1 MEDTDKELYF
11 VSKINEKDQSV
22 EVESLLFGNTFV
34 IKHDPGF
41 YEFAKGTVNMESE
54 EDEPLFFTVD
64 FDING
69 KPMNYG
75 KH

>member
-22 EVESLLFGNTFV
+22 EVESLLFGNVFV
-34 IKHDPGF
+34 IKHDPDF
-41 YEFAKGTVNMESE
+41 YKFAKGTVDMESE